1 MNIQLD
7 DIHQLVRRQN
17 EWRGSE
23 TLNLIAS
30 ENVQSPAVREIENND
45 FMGRYA
51 EGHPNTPDGDH
62 RYYEGTHYID
72 EIESLATREM
82 KELAKCRQA
91 DVRPISG
98 NAANT
103 ALTLGILRG
112 GDSVIV
118 NSIEQGGHISH
129 NPIGV
134 VGRRIQKQG
143 QSLILGKEKSISM
156 HFWPATPDGY
166 HLDVPAS
173 LDLIEQTR
181 PNLAI
186 LGKSL
191 FLFPEPVSQI
201 GEVCRELKIPLLY
214 DGAHVLGL
222 ILGGCFQDPFRE
234 GAHFINASTHKTFPG
249 PQRGVILGNLES
261 EEELRWWR
269 SVDRGVMPGS
279 SSSHH
284 LHTLPGLLV
293 AIREMKV
300 HGKSYA
306 SQIIANAKAF
316 GSVLSAEKT
325 DVEAG
330 EFGFTESHQLAVRVS
345 SFGGAKEVARRL
357 AEQNIICNYNQLPGD
372 PDPTKPSGLR
382 LGVQE
387 MTRLGMKEGEM
398 GEMALLMSD
407 ALKGRTVIEEV
418 KNLRSRFTEVQYA

>member
-51 EGHPNTPDGDH
+51 EGHPNTPNGDH

-156 HFWPATPDGY
+156 HFWPVTPDGY

-186 LGKSL
+186 LDKACFSFRNRSARLVKS
-191 FLFPEPVSQI
+191 
-201 GEVCRELKIPLLY
+201 
-214 DGAHVLGL
+214 
-222 ILGGCFQDPFRE
+222 
-234 GAHFINASTHKTFPG
+234 
-249 PQRGVILGNLES
+249 
-261 EEELRWWR
+261 
-269 SVDRGVMPGS
+269 
-279 SSSHH
+279 
-284 LHTLPGLLV
+284 
-293 AIREMKV
+293 
-300 HGKSYA
+300 
-306 SQIIANAKAF
+306 
-316 GSVLSAEKT
+316 
-325 DVEAG
+325 
-330 EFGFTESHQLAVRVS
+330 AV
-345 SFGGAKEVARRL
+345 
-357 AEQNIICNYNQLPGD
+357 N
-372 PDPTKPSGLR
+372 
-382 LGVQE
+382 
-387 MTRLGMKEGEM
+387 
-398 GEMALLMSD
+398 
-407 ALKGRTVIEEV
+407 
-418 KNLRSRFTEVQYA
+418 